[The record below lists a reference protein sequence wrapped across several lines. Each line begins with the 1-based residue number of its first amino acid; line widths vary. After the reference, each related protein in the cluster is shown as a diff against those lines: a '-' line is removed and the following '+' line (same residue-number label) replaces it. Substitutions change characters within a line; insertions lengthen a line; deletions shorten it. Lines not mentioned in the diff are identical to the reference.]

1 MLQGLYNGLSGLL
14 GFSKQLDNIGN
25 NISNMNTPGFRGQT
39 AFFQNS
45 LGNAGSQ
52 LSDEVTDLT
61 QGDIQQTGTATD
73 VAVDGNGMFVLRD
86 DAGNTYYT
94 REGHFR
100 FDENNNL
107 IDDTTSYKVAAL
119 NSAGA
124 LTDFNIESL
133 ATLPPQASSSIKFSG
148 NLAKTDTTKQVSNLQ
163 VFDASGGTHTL
174 SATFTNNTAVT
185 AGSWKVSVT
194 DDTGATV
201 GTGEIRFNTDGSLQ
215 AGFNTIGLALNYSGK
230 TLPVTMN
237 FGTPGA
243 FDGATMLPGVAS
255 SIGGTVTDGH
265 GVVGISEISFDN
277 TGTLQLT
284 YNDNETRSGPQPALA
299 HVADEQ
305 SLQLQKGALYTAP
318 VHAEISLGGAGSSYF
333 GRITGGSL
341 ELSNVDLTQ
350 ELTQMIIVQR
360 GYQASS
366 RVLTITDAMLQ
377 QLYSSTGGGGG

>member
-25 NISNMNTPGFRGQT
+25 NISNMNTPGYRGQT
-39 AFFQNS
+39 AYFENA
-45 LGNAGSQ
+45 LGNAGSE
-52 LSDEVTDLT
+52 LSDSVTELAH
-61 QGDIQQTGTATD
+61 GDTQQTGTSTD
-73 VAVDGNGMFVLRD
+73 VALNGDGLFVMRD
-86 DAGNTYYT
+86 AAGQTYYT
-94 REGHFR
+94 REGHFQL
-100 FDENNNL
+100 DQDMNL
-107 IDDTTSYKVAAL
+107 VDDTTGYKVAAL
-119 NSAGA
+119 NGAGELA
-124 LTDFNIESL
+124 DFNISDL
-133 ATLPPQASSSIKFSG
+133 ATLPPQATTTVKFSG
-148 NLAKTDTTKQVSNLQ
+148 NLAKTDTSKQVSSLQ

-174 SATFTNNTAVT
+174 SVTFTNNTT
-185 AGSWKVSVT
+185 ATSGSWKVVVT

-201 GTGEIRFNTDGSLQ
+201 GTGEIRFATDGSVQ
-215 AGFNTIGLALNYSGK
+215 AGYNSLALSLNYAGK
-230 TLPVTMN
+230 VLPVKLT
-237 FGTPGA
+237 FGTAGA

-265 GVVGISEISFDN
+265 GVVGISEISFDR
-277 TGTLQLT
+277 TGTMQLT
-284 YNDNETRSGPQPALA
+284 YNDNETRAGPQLALA

-305 SLQLQKGALYTAP
+305 QLLLQKGALYTAP
-318 VHAEISLGGAGSSYF
+318 SHLAITLGKAGSSYF
-333 GRITGGSL
+333 GSITGGSL

>member
-39 AFFQNS
+39 AFFQNT
-45 LGNAGSQ
+45 LGDAGSE
-52 LSDEVTDLT
+52 LSDNVTNLT
-61 QGDIQQTGTATD
+61 HGDIQQTGTSTD
-73 VAVDGNGMFVLRD
+73 VALDGNGLFVLRD
-86 DAGNTYYT
+86 TSGRTYYT

-100 FDENNNL
+100 FDQDNAL
-107 IDDTTSYKVAAL
+107 VDDTTGYRVAAI
-119 NSAGA
+119 NSTGGLA
-124 LTDFNIESL
+124 DFSIADL
-133 ATLPPQASSSIKFSG
+133 ATLPPAASTTVKFTG
-148 NLAKTDTTKQVSNLQ
+148 NLAKTDATKQVTSLQ

-185 AGSWKVSVT
+185 PGSWKVAVT

-201 GTGEIRFNTDGSLQ
+201 GSGEIRFGSDGSVQ
-215 AGFNTIGLALNYSGK
+215 AGFNALALSLNYSGK
-230 TLPVTMN
+230 TLPVTLT
-237 FGTPGA
+237 FGTAGA

-265 GVVGISEISFDN
+265 GVVGISQMSFDE

-284 YNDNETRSGPQPALA
+284 YNDNEKRSGPQLALA

-305 SLQLQKGALYTAP
+305 VLQLQKGALYTAP
-318 VHAEISLGGAGSSYF
+318 AHSDIALGKAGSSYF
-333 GRITGGSL
+333 GNVTGGSL

-350 ELTQMIIVQR
+350 QLTQMIIVQR